1 MSNKKVAN
9 DRSAIKH
16 IIGIVSGK
24 GGVGKSYV
32 TGSLA
37 VSLARLGYRVG
48 ILDGDVTGPSIPHM
62 FHIKDG
68 VYGDEVSIYPAVSEH
83 LGIKI
88 ISSALLLDGGE
99 DPIMWRG
106 PLIGDLVTQFFTT
119 VGWGELDYLLI
130 DFPPGTSDVA
140 LSAFEQIPVDGIVLV
155 TTPQQM
161 VQTIVKKTF
170 KMANEMNVKLLGI
183 VENMAYVQLPNTN
196 EKYYLYGTN
205 KLEELKET
213 FPITILG
220 SLPFLPENTKLIDEG
235 KIEVIDTTLFENIT
249 ELLLKELDHESI
261 SK

>member
-1 MSNKKVAN
+1 MSDKAIS
-9 DRSAIKH
+9 RHSTIKH
-16 IIGIVSGK
+16 IIGVVSGK

-37 VSLARLGYRVG
+37 VELAKQGFRVG

-62 FHIKDG
+62 FNVKSG
-68 VYGDEVSIYPAVSEH
+68 VYGDDVSIFPAISLQ

-106 PLIGDLVTQFFTT
+106 PLIGDLVTQFYTT
-119 VGWGELDYLLI
+119 VNWGELDCLLI

-140 LSAFEQIPVDGIVLV
+140 LSAFQQIPIDGIVLV

-161 VQTIVKKTF
+161 VQTIVKKTYI
-170 KMANEMNVKLLGI
+170 MADKLQVKLLGVI
-183 VENMAYVQLPNTN
+183 ENMAYVLLPKTN

-205 KLEELKET
+205 KLEDLQKS

-220 SLPFLPENTKLIDEG
+220 SLPFLPHNTKLIDEG
-235 KIEVIDTTLFENIT
+235 KIEVSDTTLFAPISEMLI
-249 ELLLKELDHESI
+249 KELDHA
-261 SK
+261 

>member
-1 MSNKKVAN
+1 MNKKSSAHE
-9 DRSAIKH
+9 RSVINK

-32 TGSLA
+32 TGSVAVELA
-37 VSLARLGYRVG
+37 KQGFRVG

-62 FHIKDG
+62 FNINSG
-68 VYGDEVSIYPAVSEH
+68 VYGDESSIFPATSGH

-106 PLIGDLVTQFFTT
+106 PLIGDLVTQFYTT
-119 VGWGELDYLLI
+119 VAWGELDYLLI

-161 VQTIVKKTF
+161 VQTIVKKTQ
-170 KMANEMNVKLLGI
+170 KMAEELNVKLFGVI
-183 VENMAYVQLPNTN
+183 ENMSYVLLPNTN

-205 KLEELKET
+205 RMEDLRES
-213 FPITILG
+213 FAINILG
-220 SLPFLPENTKLIDEG
+220 SLPFLPNNTKLIDEG
-235 KIEVIDTTLFENIT
+235 KIEVSDTTLFSPIVN
-249 ELLLKELDHESI
+249 ELIKETTNA
-261 SK
+261 

>member
-1 MSNKKVAN
+1 MSKKSNAN
-9 DRSAIKH
+9 ERSAINK

-32 TGSLA
+32 TGSIAVELA
-37 VSLARLGYRVG
+37 KQGYRVG

-62 FHIKDG
+62 FNITTG
-68 VYGDEVSIYPAVSEH
+68 VYGDESAIFPATSAH

-106 PLIGDLVTQFFTT
+106 PLIGDLVTQFYTT
-119 VGWGELDYLLI
+119 VAWGELDYLLI

-140 LSAFEQIPVDGIVLV
+140 ISAFDQIPVDGIVLV

-161 VQTIVKKTF
+161 VQTIVKKTQ
-170 KMANEMNVKLLGI
+170 KMAEELKVKLYGVI
-183 VENMAYVQLPNTN
+183 ENMAYILLPDTN

-205 KLEELKET
+205 RMEDLQET
-213 FPITILG
+213 FAINILG
-220 SLPFLPENTKLIDEG
+220 SLPFLPNNTKLIDEG
-235 KIEVIDTTLFENIT
+235 KIEVSDTTLFSPIVS
-249 ELLLKELDHESI
+249 ELEKET
-261 SK
+261 KNAQF